1 VAEELRKDSE
11 IQVEVVKGDLLEL
24 SVGIDGQKVIETN
37 RLWYPLPS
45 SLVRRTRELL
55 EERAAP

>member
-1 VAEELRKDSE
+1 MRRDSE
-11 IQVEVVKGDLLEL
+11 VQVDVVKGDFLEL
-24 SVGIDGQKVIETN
+24 SVGIDGEKVIDTN

-55 EERAAP
+55 EE